1 MNSLYNRAYK
11 SSLSRHGDE
20 FLARKVATAVLRKAH
35 DEGAQVLQFALVESE
50 TQIIANSQG
59 DIELTVLLAN
69 QNPRKTD
76 GKWFSEEALHSMA
89 EQINANGSTLPDVD
103 HKVLRSAT
111 AAYGSDIEAIA
122 NAVRNE
128 KGVFKSIKAAVKDGK
143 LWIHAVLDRAY
154 KAVAEKFR
162 KVSIEAVGKV
172 DKVTGMISQPRYLGF
187 TFTHTPELD
196 GVGVAV

>member
-11 SSLSRHGDE
+11 NSLGRHGDS
-20 FLARKVATAVLRKAH
+20 FLAHKVATAILRKAY
-35 DEGAQVLQFALVESE
+35 DEGTQVLQFALEEAE
-50 TQIIANSQG
+50 TQIISNSQG

-69 QNPRKTD
+69 KNPRKTD
-76 GKWFSEEALHSMA
+76 GKWFSDEALETLA
-89 EQINANGSTLPDVD
+89 AQINSEGSTLPDVD
-103 HKVLRSAT
+103 HKILNMAK
-111 AAYGSDIEAIA
+111 AKYGSDVEAIA
-122 NAVRNE
+122 NAVKQE

-154 KAVAEKFR
+154 QAVADKFR

-172 DKVTGMISQPRYLGF
+172 DRVTGMISQPRYLGF

-196 GVGVAV
+196 GVGVAS